1 MSGGV
6 PSESSESVP
15 QRVRRVLRDADLIRW
30 LNKVQETPDGL
41 VLDLDHRAPQEVV
54 STVVAAVGQERVTI
68 TYGPPRYGW
77 YAYETYYE

>member
-1 MSGGV
+1 
-6 PSESSESVP
+6 
-15 QRVRRVLRDADLIRW
+15 
-30 LNKVQETPDGL
+30 VQETPDGL